1 MLPTRFSV
9 SVAAAL
15 AFASPAW
22 ADEPAPVP
30 SGAAAMPS
38 GTPQATPPRGVI
50 VELQAN
56 DGRAT
61 IERRVGTTSLAGMP
75 FTDVSFASVGH
86 WAEECIAP
94 CEVKLD
100 PRYSYRVGGEGL
112 TPSGSF
118 ALPRDKDRV
127 HLAAEMGSSSAR
139 LAGILLTGL
148 GVGTTLLGGTALVL
162 TPIFEN
168 QDVGSKTFRSAVL
181 VGGVAFV
188 AVGVL
193 EMGMGLY
200 LWATNGSSVRAD
212 HGVLSAKSA
221 TQPRLTPGGLVF

>member
-1 MLPTRFSV
+1 MLRTC
-9 SVAAAL
+9 SVALAL
-15 AFASPAW
+15 AAFAFPASAL

-30 SGAAAMPS
+30 SG
-38 GTPQATPPRGVI
+38 TPQATPSRGVV
-50 VELQAN
+50 VELQTN

-61 IERRVGTTSLAGMP
+61 IERRVGTTSLAPMP
-75 FTDVSFASVGH
+75 FMDASLAAVGH

-100 PRYSYRVGGEGL
+100 PRYSYRVAGDGL

-127 HLAAEMGSSSAR
+127 RLSAEMGSSSAR
-139 LAGILLTGL
+139 LAGILLTGV
-148 GVGTTLLGGTALVL
+148 GVGTALLGGTALIL

-168 QDVGSKTFRSAVL
+168 QDVGSKTFRSVVL
-181 VGGVAFV
+181 AGGVAF
-188 AVGVL
+188 AAAGVL
-193 EMGMGLY
+193 EIGMGLY

-212 HGVLSAKSA
+212 HGVLSAKKSDA
-221 TQPRLTPGGLVF
+221 PRLTSTGLVF